1 MEKNKFI
8 VKIPKFY
15 DERGFFQK
23 VFQSKNF
30 NSHIKKVNQI
40 NLSFSKK
47 KGTVRGMHYQK
58 GKHKEEK
65 ILTCL
70 KGKIFLVI
78 VNINKD
84 SDIYLKKK
92 YFEIDD
98 KEFKFIKIP
107 KDYSV
112 GFQTLTKN
120 SLILYLHTKNYSD
133 KHQGQ
138 INPKDPKLNIKWPNK
153 ITSISNRDKLY
164 KFIQ

>member
-1 MEKNKFI
+1 
-8 VKIPKFY
+8 
-15 DERGFFQK
+15 
-23 VFQSKNF
+23 
-30 NSHIKKVNQI
+30 
-40 NLSFSKK
+40 
-47 KGTVRGMHYQK
+47 MHYQK